1 MPSGDNQYVIRST
14 LAPRILVVDDDPD
27 QCALIKEQLR
37 SGFPKS
43 RIAMTLDPHAAF
55 AGITPDTDVIILDYN
70 LPGHSGEQIL
80 RGFTEKYPNIPVIV
94 LTAGSSKPIAEQL
107 LRLGAHDFIIK
118 GHHARERLHIA
129 TVRAME
135 VRRLHSQ
142 NETLTERN
150 ERHGL
155 QLGVMSETS
164 RQISSI
170 LDPVAYLET
179 IIQSLSQDIGY
190 ACVRMYL
197 LGDAANSI
205 ELAAEG
211 GKDRAFQ
218 LLENPQLSEIP
229 LFEEIRKT
237 RTTQLSQ
244 RDTVDGREVLVPIAK
259 DAQLLGILEIQPGP
273 EDDFDSS
280 DIRMLEA
287 LAQQLALG
295 LLNARL
301 FSEIQ
306 RRVTDL
312 GRLQTAS
319 HNIGSHLELEEI
331 CRSVD
336 EGTTALV
343 PSDYVWIVLKEGDRI
358 PARTLYARSDG
369 QLEDWLPPDS
379 VHVLEQLRREGNGII
394 LTQDTAEIDIRPLKS
409 CLIVP
414 MHSNGEID
422 GYIGVG
428 SDHLHDY
435 TSGHLQILNT
445 LASHSASALK
455 NARLYARVQHF
466 QSEMVNTLVE
476 TVEAKSDYT
485 IGHSNRVRIIS
496 LNLGLALGLNLSEL
510 EILERSAYLHDLGKL
525 SIPDAILDKPGSLTN
540 AEYARVKTHPVRGQ
554 RILMQSPSLANLVPV
569 VRHHHERWDG
579 NGYPDGLKAEEI
591 PLLARIVAVA
601 DTFDAMT
608 SARPYRSAF
617 PLPVVLEELKANAG
631 KQHDPAIV
639 QILLDLVAHDQLE
652 NPSPSLTLR
661 RQPDLHSAIIP
672 SG

>member
-1 MPSGDNQYVIRST
+1 MIRST

-43 RIAMTLDPHAAF
+43 RIAMTLDPDAAF
-55 AGITPDTDVIILDYN
+55 AGVTPDTDVIILDYN
-70 LPGHSGEQIL
+70 FPGHSGEHVL
-80 RGFTEKYPNIPVIV
+80 RGFKEQFPNIPVIV

-135 VRRLHSQ
+135 VRRLNRQ
-142 NETLTERN
+142 NQDLTARN
-150 ERHGL
+150 ERHGM
-155 QLGVMSETS
+155 QLGLMNETS

-179 IIQSLSQDIGY
+179 IIHSLSQDIGY
-190 ACVRMYL
+190 AFVKMYL
-197 LGDAANSI
+197 LGDSTDCI

-211 GKDRAFQ
+211 GKDRDFR
-218 LLENPQLSEIP
+218 LIDEPQSSELP
-229 LFEEIRKT
+229 LFEPFKETLATQISKGEAGDCRK
-237 RTTQLSQ
+237 
-244 RDTVDGREVLVPIAK
+244 VLVPIAK
-259 DAQLLGILEIQPGP
+259 DAQLLGILEIQPDP
-273 EDDFDSS
+273 EDNFDTS

-287 LAQQLALG
+287 LGQQLALG

-306 RRVTDL
+306 HRVTDL
-312 GRLQTAS
+312 GQLQTAS
-319 HNIGSHLELEEI
+319 QNIGSHLELEEI
-331 CRSVD
+331 CQAVY
-336 EGTTALV
+336 EGATALV
-343 PSDYVWIVLKEGDRI
+343 PSDYVWIVLKDGDRI
-358 PARTLYARSDG
+358 PARTLYARGVG

-379 VHVLEQLRREGNGII
+379 EYVLEQLRMEGNGII
-394 LTQDTAEIDIRPLKS
+394 LTQDTAGLDIRPLQS
-409 CLIVP
+409 CLVVP
-414 MHSNGEID
+414 MHSNGGID

-428 SDHLHDY
+428 SDHSHGY

-510 EILERSAYLHDLGKL
+510 ETLERSAYLHDLGKL

-540 AEYARVKTHPVRGQ
+540 AEYARVKTHPIRGQ
-554 RILMQSPSLANLVPV
+554 RILMQSPALASLVPV

-661 RQPDLHSAIIP
+661 RQPDRHSVQMP